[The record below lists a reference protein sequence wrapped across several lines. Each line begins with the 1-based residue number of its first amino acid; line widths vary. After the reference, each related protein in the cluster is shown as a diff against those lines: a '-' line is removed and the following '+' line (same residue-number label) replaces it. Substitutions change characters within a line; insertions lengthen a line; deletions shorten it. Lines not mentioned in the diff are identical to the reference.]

1 MPFGMVKL
9 GVDTYEERVNMS
21 VLNGGYTPQGHVTG
35 ISLMHQ
41 SGTGGGPKYGFP
53 SQMPLTSIGGDVN
66 LLDNRTYWQDRV
78 GSSSVKNGQ
87 LLTKN

>member
-1 MPFGMVKL
+1 MVKL
-9 GVDTYEERVNMS
+9 GIDTFEERVNMS
-21 VLNGGYTPQGHVTG
+21 VLNGGYTPKGHVTG

-53 SQMPLTSIGGDVN
+53 SQMPLTSIDGDVN
-66 LLDNRTYWQDRV
+66 LLDNQTYWQDRV
-78 GSSSVKNGQ
+78 GSSTLHYVQ